1 MAEQQWTLLDPK
13 VTIVNRKKSYEISKQ
28 KLSSIP
34 YFVKLFADSD
44 CDTTKIELDLDK
56 NSFDNIVDFI
66 VNNHLSISMENAFSM
81 MEIADYLEMDDIK
94 QKYYDCIVSNFNIKL
109 LGEFLDFYKNREY
122 PENFTENKVKSFIE
136 KYFVPISNT
145 RAFLKFPV
153 ALIERIL
160 KMNLVVSYEY
170 QIVEAIDRW
179 VKFNEQDR
187 KQHLPHLMKFVNFC
201 HLTEKEITRAVFKE
215 TKNFTGILANFGFH
229 FHTQQLKEHSPHACQ
244 PEFCQSDCKSNR
256 HSYKSLVSIYELGE
270 DEIEIRRLSRSNNW
284 TKSYQFTRDETMS
297 TSLIEAGH
305 IVDIIYDSGRKGIRI
320 DWNTKK
326 FRYMKMFGGDDSYYG
341 QVYKYFA
348 HDICTD
354 STHFKISNALT
365 ASSNKRF
372 NIKRVESLSLSD
384 KLEGICYLDG
394 YSSDCHGVGV
404 NRSSSPQ
411 YYFPSLDYRKLSS
424 CEFEGPTQARSC
436 LSSNLS
442 SDSKSQKVLYNL
454 TQQDFSRYS
463 LRGEPRNKGPMIEI
477 RSPFVVGHGNG
488 TDVSIALDYSF
499 LKDFIGSD
507 SLDHIELISH
517 DNNML
522 IVNKETK
529 MIYSYIEETDHWQF
543 MTKIESSG
551 KMIAIAFVY
560 FPIGSE

>member
-1 MAEQQWTLLDPK
+1 MEDQFILLENTN

-44 CDTTKIELDLDK
+44 CDTTKIELDLDE

-81 MEIADYLEMDDIK
+81 MEIADYLGMDDIK
-94 QKYYDCIVSNFNIKL
+94 QKYYACFVSNFNIKL
-109 LGEFLDFYKNREY
+109 LGEFLDFYENREY
-122 PENFTENKVKSFIE
+122 PANFTENKVKSFIG

-160 KMNLVVSYEY
+160 KMNLISPISNLVVSYEY

-179 VKFNEQDR
+179 IKFDEQDR

-201 HLTEKEITRAVFKE
+201 HLKEREITDVVFKE
-215 TKNFTGILANFGFH
+215 MKNFTGILANFGFH

-270 DEIEIRRLSRSNNW
+270 DNIEIRRLSRSNNW

-297 TSLIEAGH
+297 TSLIEADH

-326 FRYMKMFGGDDSYYG
+326 FRNLKMFGGDDSYYG

-365 ASSNKRF
+365 ESSNKRF

-384 KLEGICYLDG
+384 KLAVTCYLDG
-394 YSSDCHGVGV
+394 YSSDCHVFGVH
-404 NRSSSPQ
+404 RSSSPQ

-424 CEFEGPTQARSC
+424 CE
-436 LSSNLS
+436 
-442 SDSKSQKVLYNL
+442 
-454 TQQDFSRYS
+454 
-463 LRGEPRNKGPMIEI
+463 
-477 RSPFVVGHGNG
+477 
-488 TDVSIALDYSF
+488 
-499 LKDFIGSD
+499 LKDQLKPVHVCPRI
-507 SLDHIELISH
+507 
-517 DNNML
+517 
-522 IVNKETK
+522 
-529 MIYSYIEETDHWQF
+529 
-543 MTKIESSG
+543 
-551 KMIAIAFVY
+551 
-560 FPIGSE
+560 